1 MNRLSDR
8 VAYEQAVKQY
18 EQELESWHQQI
29 QNQATLTSEKMISFL
44 RFPEGIWINVDDLS
58 LMKNF
63 GDTDSDGCTSEATTN
78 PKMETQIG
86 QMIDDEVNSEN
97 EVNNINLVISAETNF
112 MSKIQLERKQQDWTL
127 RAAQL
132 DGLRRIYVP
141 QFVFLLFSV
150 YVNSGRLSECLRIAD
165 IVANEQSRLY
175 STFTNDQIVD
185 LLNKLREISIEILN
199 QSSDPLGYST
209 N

>member
-1 MNRLSDR
+1 
-8 VAYEQAVKQY
+8 
-18 EQELESWHQQI
+18 
-29 QNQATLTSEKMISFL
+29 
-44 RFPEGIWINVDDLS
+44 
-58 LMKNF
+58 
-63 GDTDSDGCTSEATTN
+63 
-78 PKMETQIG
+78 
-86 QMIDDEVNSEN
+86 
-97 EVNNINLVISAETNF
+97 